1 MKFQRV
7 SSEDCSTPVLGQA
20 MKQSAEFRSALEFLA
35 TTQSCCERSLES
47 VNRVTAFG
55 TFPLLAPN
63 APIPRS
69 IVPSSLREGDC
80 S

>member
-1 MKFQRV
+1 
-7 SSEDCSTPVLGQA
+7 
-20 MKQSAEFRSALEFLA
+20 MKQSSEIQSALEFFA
-35 TTQSCCERSLES
+35 TPQSFRERSLES
-47 VNRVTAFG
+47 VNRVTEFG

-63 APIPRS
+63 APIARS